1 MAKNWRN
8 SGFVAK
14 FLTKFALL
22 DERKMALW
30 RQNPLEPTY
39 SVYVALTFDR
49 MQPAVMDVS
58 DYLRAVPLDPSA
70 NAV

>member
-1 MAKNWRN
+1 
-8 SGFVAK
+8 
-14 FLTKFALL
+14 
-22 DERKMALW
+22 
-30 RQNPLEPTY
+30 
-39 SVYVALTFDR
+39 VYVALTFDR